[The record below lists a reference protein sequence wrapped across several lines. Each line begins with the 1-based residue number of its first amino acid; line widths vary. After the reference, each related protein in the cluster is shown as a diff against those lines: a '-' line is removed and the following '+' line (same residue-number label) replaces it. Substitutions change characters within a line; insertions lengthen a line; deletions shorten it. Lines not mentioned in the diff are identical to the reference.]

1 MRRPIRPRPFSK
13 GAICAT
19 AIPLLLVGCRQHEER
34 RPQVTATAP
43 PPSAGAPPR
52 SAAVP
57 PPMPVVVDP
66 YDTPYAV
73 VPAQADH
80 DPCLFP
86 RDPKAGAR
94 PRWAPLWTL
103 ASRLDGFAETHHE
116 LTALRAPKPG
126 VGGFCAYKW
135 TDPRSLPK
143 RQDFQAI
150 GAVPDRPLLM
160 ASTSPVSSIPQLP
173 DSVSGPL
180 LKLFQK
186 QAGGAPRATTRQLLA
201 GHAAKMKA
209 KAPMAVKVAV
219 IDATPTKKGL
229 ATPDRTFHGFS
240 VSRTIAQL
248 ACDDADSP
256 ACAEEVVA
264 QLALPIIAAT
274 DGDTS
279 EDFESGGRTGSFT
292 HFYDAIERALEAW
305 KPKEQHLVINFSV
318 GWDPVK
324 ADPGDEN
331 VERIKA
337 QLERASCMG
346 ALLVAAAGNYSG
358 STGPVFPA
366 AFEALQAPTGEA
378 CAKFKLDGIAPP
390 QRAPRS
396 TQGKAAGKGPVY
408 APLVHSVGAVDALDQ
423 RLLVNRRW
431 GQPRLAALG
440 TSVTVPGPA
449 GIPYTPP
456 HDGTSMSSAI
466 VSGIAAAVW
475 AARPDLDAAGVMQAI
490 YDGGVKLDPGQP
502 SHHAQTEYCQGEAY
516 GPCHQWPVHRANLCG
531 ALAKALP
538 GEKLACDTSAP
549 GTSDLPSWPADA
561 KAAPGKPKQPCRLTE
576 CGVPQ
581 GPMANQLAAGL
592 VGHANYGNC
601 NGCTF
606 QVLNAGGTMTLAG
619 TPTVDPPS
627 LNMDWYTATLNTD
640 QNQSYPLSVTFGTSM
655 TGTQLASVLANT
667 SQASITWVI
676 KIHNVA
682 HTVTNISPLT
692 RVPPY

>member
-1 MRRPIRPRPFSK
+1 MRRSIHPRPSSK
-13 GAICAT
+13 RAICAT
-19 AIPLLLVGCRQHEER
+19 VIPLLLAGCRQHEQQGR
-34 RPQVTATAP
+34 QVATAP
-43 PPSAGAPPR
+43 APQR
-52 SAAVP
+52 SASDQGEPAP
-57 PPMPVVVDP
+57 APLSIDP

-73 VPAQADH
+73 VPAQSAH
-80 DPCLFP
+80 DTCLLP
-86 RDPKAGAR
+86 ANARTGAK
-94 PRWAPLWTL
+94 PQWAPVWTL
-103 ASRLDGFAETHHE
+103 SSRLDGFSESRHE
-116 LTALRAPKPG
+116 LTALRAPRPG

-135 TDPRSLPK
+135 TDPHSLPR

-150 GAVPDRPLLM
+150 GAVPDRPLLT
-160 ASTSPVSSIPQLP
+160 ASTAPVSGIPQLP
-173 DSVSGPL
+173 ETVSGPL
-180 LKLFQK
+180 LKLFDK
-186 QAGGAPRATTRQLLA
+186 LAGGAPRTTTKQVLA
-201 GHAAKMKA
+201 DHAAKAKGKA
-209 KAPMAVKVAV
+209 MPVKVAV

-229 ATPDRTFHGFS
+229 TSPDRTFHGFS
-240 VSRTIAQL
+240 VSRTVARL
-248 ACDDADSP
+248 ACEDADSP
-256 ACAEEVVA
+256 ACAEQVVA
-264 QLALPIIAAT
+264 QLALPIVGAT
-274 DGDTS
+274 EGDAT
-279 EDFESGGRTGSFT
+279 EDFENGGRTGSFT
-292 HFYDAIERALEAW
+292 HLYDAIERALDAW

-337 QLERASCMG
+337 QLERASCLG
-346 ALLVAAAGNYSG
+346 ALIVAAAGNYSG

-366 AFEALQAPTGEA
+366 AFEALKAPTGEA
-378 CAKFKLDGIAPP
+378 CAKFKLDGIAP
-390 QRAPRS
+390 AA
-396 TQGKAAGKGPVY
+396 KAARASKANGKTPPY

-440 TSVTVPGPA
+440 VSVMVPGPP
-449 GIPYTPP
+449 GTPYTPP
-456 HDGTSMSSAI
+456 HDGTSMASAI

-475 AARPDLDAAGVMQAI
+475 AARPELDAASVMQAV

-502 SHHAQTEYCQGEAY
+502 SHHAQTEYCEGEAY

-549 GTSDLPSWPADA
+549 GAAELPSWPAEA
-561 KAAPGKPKQPCRLTE
+561 KAPAGKPKQPCRLTE

-581 GPMANQLAAGL
+581 GPMANQLAAGA
-592 VGHANYGNC
+592 VGQGSYGNC
-601 NGCTF
+601 NSCTF
-606 QVLNAGGTMTLAG
+606 QVLNTGGTMTLAG
-619 TPTVDPPS
+619 TPTVDPPN

-640 QNQSYPLSVTFGTSM
+640 QNQSYPLSITFGTSM
-655 TGTQLASVLANT
+655 TGTQLTSVLANT

-682 HTVTNISPLT
+682 HTVTNISTLT

>member
-1 MRRPIRPRPFSK
+1 MRRSIRPRPFSK
-13 GAICAT
+13 GAICST
-19 AIPLLLVGCRQHEER
+19 VIPLLLVGCRPHEGR
-34 RPQVTATAP
+34 TGHQATATPARPGASPVTPATEP
-43 PPSAGAPPR
+43 PP
-52 SAAVP
+52 AAVI
-57 PPMPVVVDP
+57 VDP

-73 VPAQADH
+73 VPAQSDR
-80 DPCLFP
+80 DRCLLP
-86 RDPKAGAR
+86 TKARAQWT
-94 PRWAPLWTL
+94 PVWTL
-103 ASRLDGFAETHHE
+103 ASRLDGFAEAQHQP
-116 LTALRAPKPG
+116 TALRAPKPG

-135 TDPRSLPK
+135 ADPQSLPK
-143 RQDFQAI
+143 RQDFQTI

-160 ASTSPVSSIPQLP
+160 ASATPAGSIPKLP
-173 DSVSGPL
+173 DSVSEPL

-186 QAGGAPRATTRQLLA
+186 QAGGAPKAALKPLMA
-201 GHAAKMKA
+201 GHAAKTTA
-209 KAPMAVKVAV
+209 KTAMAVKVAV

-229 ATPDRTFHGFS
+229 TAPDRTFHGFS
-240 VSRTIAQL
+240 VSRTIAHL

-256 ACAEEVVA
+256 ACADEVVA
-264 QLALPIIAAT
+264 QLALPIVAAT
-274 DGDTS
+274 DGDNS
-279 EDFESGGRTGSFT
+279 EDFENGGRTGSFT
-292 HFYDAIERALEAW
+292 HLYDAVERALDVW

-331 VERIKA
+331 VERIKS

-346 ALLVAAAGNYSG
+346 ALIVAAAGNYSG

-366 AFEALQAPTGEA
+366 AFEALKAPSGEA
-378 CAKFKLDGIAPP
+378 CAKFKLDAIAP
-390 QRAPRS
+390 Q
-396 TQGKAAGKGPVY
+396 KAARAAKGKTPPY

-440 TSVTVPGPA
+440 AAVMVPGPA

-456 HDGTSMSSAI
+456 QDGTSMSSAI

-475 AARPDLDAAGVMQAI
+475 AVRPDLDAAGVMQVI

-502 SHHAQTEYCQGEAY
+502 SHHAQTEYCEGEAY
-516 GPCHQWPVHRANLCG
+516 GPCHQWPVRRAYLCG

-538 GEKLACDTSAP
+538 AEKVACDSSPP
-549 GTSDLPSWPADA
+549 GAAELPSWPADA
-561 KAAPGKPKQPCRLTE
+561 RAAPAKPKQPCRLTE

-581 GPMANQLAAGL
+581 GPMANQLASG
-592 VGHANYGNC
+592 VVEHSNYGNC

-606 QVLNAGGTMTLAG
+606 QVPTAGGTMTLAG
-619 TPTVDPPS
+619 TPTVDPS
-627 LNMDWYTATLNTD
+627 NLNMDWYTATLNTD
-640 QNQSYPLSVTFGTSM
+640 QNQSYPLSNVTFGNSM
-655 TGTQLASVLANT
+655 TGTQLSSVLANT

-676 KIHNVA
+676 KIHNLA
-682 HTVTNISPLT
+682 HTVTNTSPLT

>member
-1 MRRPIRPRPFSK
+1 MRRSIHPRPSSK
-13 GAICAT
+13 GAIWA
-19 AIPLLLVGCRQHEER
+19 AVIPLLLVGCREHEQPR
-34 RPQVTATAP
+34 SPAGTAP
-43 PPSAGAPPR
+43 APQRPAPAEAR
-52 SAAVP
+52 AEAVDTAP
-57 PPMPVVVDP
+57 VPVVVDP

-73 VPAQADH
+73 VPARSEH
-80 DPCLFP
+80 DPCLLPASP
-86 RDPKAGAR
+86 RPQ
-94 PRWAPLWTL
+94 WAPVWTL
-103 ASRLDGFAETHHE
+103 SSRLDGFAESRHE

-135 TDPRSLPK
+135 TDARSLPK

-150 GAVPDRPLLM
+150 GAVPDRPLLT
-160 ASTSPVSSIPQLP
+160 ASAAAASSIPQLP
-173 DSVSGPL
+173 GTVSEPL

-186 QAGGAPRATTRQLLA
+186 QAGGAPKAMTRQVLA
-201 GHAAKMKA
+201 GHAARA
-209 KAPMAVKVAV
+209 KAATPVKVAV

-229 ATPDRTFHGFS
+229 TTPDRTYHGFS
-240 VSRTIAQL
+240 VSRTVAQL
-248 ACDDADSP
+248 ACDDPDSP
-256 ACAEEVVA
+256 ACAEQVVA
-264 QLALPIIAAT
+264 QLALPIVGAT
-274 DGDTS
+274 EGDTT

-292 HFYDAIERALEAW
+292 HLYDAIERALEAW

-346 ALLVAAAGNYSG
+346 ALIVAAAGNYSG

-366 AFEALQAPTGEA
+366 AFEALKAPTGDA
-378 CAKFKLDGIAPP
+378 CTKFKLEGIAPAARP
-390 QRAPRS
+390 ARAAK
-396 TQGKAAGKGPVY
+396 GKTPPY

-440 TSVTVPGPA
+440 VSVMVPGPP
-449 GIPYTPP
+449 GTPYTPP
-456 HDGTSMSSAI
+456 HDGTSMSAAI

-475 AARPDLDAAGVMQAI
+475 AARPELDAAGVMQAI

-502 SHHAQTEYCQGEAY
+502 SHHAQTEYCEGEAY

-538 GEKLACDTSAP
+538 GQKLACDTSPP
-549 GTSDLPSWPADA
+549 GAAELPSWPAEA
-561 KAAPGKPKQPCRLTE
+561 KAAVGKPKQPCRLTVG
-576 CGVPQ
+576 GVPQ
-581 GPMANQLAAGL
+581 GPMANQLAAGP
-592 VGHANYGNC
+592 VGQGSYGNC
-601 NGCTF
+601 NSCTV
-606 QVLNAGGTMTLAG
+606 QVLNTGGTMTLAG
-619 TPTVDPPS
+619 TPTVDPPT

-640 QNQSYPLSVTFGTSM
+640 QNQSYPLMLTFGTSM
-655 TGTQLASVLANT
+655 TGTQLTSVLANT

-682 HTVTNISPLT
+682 HTVTNVSTLT